1 MKIVYLAEW
10 YPYMSAK
17 VTQSIAQRLAKMGCE
32 VVVLTSDIDLNGRR
46 GHLPHEQTI
55 DGVAIKRMNATRVT
69 TSSIPYVF
77 YNPISVVRRRR
88 AIAREI
94 DDADIIHSQT
104 IHGLLNIGIDSL
116 LILQRHA
123 SKLVVGSHGIP
134 SYNSIGS
141 WIGFGLWNVLM
152 RQIATKSRLVFTVS
166 KSSVP
171 TLVKLGIAP
180 DRIRHIPN
188 GVDCSTFVPSIDN
201 RQGFRRSLGLN
212 DDDVLVMSLGQIRAA
227 KGIAVLLESIPE
239 ILTSNRHVKVL
250 IAGSGPMAPLVLR
263 WTNQQPKLIKDK
275 IILVPRN
282 ITEPELP
289 RFFAACDIFVLP
301 SYWEGSPLSLL
312 EAMACGT
319 CPVASRVGDI
329 PHTIE
334 NGVNGCLVE
343 PGNSK
348 ELARIISHLS
358 LNSELRQSLGKAS
371 AQTAMSYSWDTIAKQ
386 YYDSYASIVC

>member
-1 MKIVYLAEW
+1 
-10 YPYMSAK
+10 
-17 VTQSIAQRLAKMGCE
+17 
-32 VVVLTSDIDLNGRR
+32 
-46 GHLPHEQTI
+46 
-55 DGVAIKRMNATRVT
+55 
-69 TSSIPYVF
+69 VF
-77 YNPISVVRRRR
+77 YNPISIVRRRR
-88 AIAREI
+88 AITREI

-104 IHGLLNIGIDSL
+104 IHGMLNIGIDSL

-123 SKLVVGSHGIP
+123 TKLVVGSHGIP

-171 TLVKLGIAP
+171 TLVKLGIAQ

-188 GVDCSTFVPSIDN
+188 GVDCSTFAPSIDN
-201 RQGFRRSLGLN
+201 RQSFRQRLGLN
-212 DDDVLVMSLGQIRAA
+212 NDDVLVMSLGQIRAA

-239 ILTSNRHVKVL
+239 ILASNSRVKVL
-250 IAGSGPMAPLVLR
+250 IAGSGPMAPLVLQ

-275 IILVPRN
+275 IILMPRN

-289 RFFAACDIFVLP
+289 QFFAACDIFVLP

-312 EAMACGT
+312 EAMACGA

-334 NGVNGCLVE
+334 NGVNGYLVE

-348 ELARIISHLS
+348 ELARIISHLA